1 MQFVLYVYVR
11 VPFFFVGAWKMTDMG
26 KQRLEYKWVFF
37 EAFLARKISTV
48 LFMKSNRTGRM
59 GGSVFFSLGRMYF
72 LSDDRFF
79 FSFVHAEIYDDGK
92 LICFKIWFIFFKN
105 IFIISIGII
114 KMFIF
119 NFMRYSN
126 PAK

>member
-1 MQFVLYVYVR
+1 MR

-79 FSFVHAEIYDDGK
+79 FSFVHAEIYDGK
-92 LICFKIWFIFFKN
+92 LICFKI
-105 IFIISIGII
+105 
-114 KMFIF
+114 
-119 NFMRYSN
+119 
-126 PAK
+126 